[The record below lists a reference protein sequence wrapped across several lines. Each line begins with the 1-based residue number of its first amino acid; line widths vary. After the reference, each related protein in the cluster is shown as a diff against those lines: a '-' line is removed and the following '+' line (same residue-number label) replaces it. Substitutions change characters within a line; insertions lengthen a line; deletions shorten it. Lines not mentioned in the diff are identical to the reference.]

1 MTCNPIHNPV
11 TAGQLCWMR
20 FKAGFRLGWKEV
32 TLGTVWRPTAG
43 KGAWR
48 SGLALEDA
56 SLSDGRA
63 VRSGGGDGGV

>member
-1 MTCNPIHNPV
+1 M
-11 TAGQLCWMR
+11 
-20 FKAGFRLGWKEV
+20 
-32 TLGTVWRPTAG
+32 WRPTAG
-43 KGAWR
+43 EGAWR